1 MIAKRGVHINAVHF
15 HSYPYTSDRAKEKVL
30 DLARILSESC
40 CGIRVHIVPFT
51 KIQMEIHEK
60 CPEEYTTLIMR
71 RFMMRIAEKVARQEN
86 SEALI
91 TGESV
96 GQVASQT
103 MTALG
108 TTDMVV
114 NMPVF
119 RPLIGF
125 DKEEIIAVSE
135 KIGTF
140 ETSSLPY
147 EDCCTVFTP
156 RHPRRTRRWRKFSK
170 ARASST
176 SMG

>member
-1 MIAKRGVHINAVHF
+1 M
-15 HSYPYTSDRAKEKVL
+15 
-30 DLARILSESC
+30 ARILSESC
-40 CGIRVHIVPFT
+40 CGIRVNFVPFT

-103 MTALG
+103 MEALG
-108 TTDMVV
+108 CTDAVV

-119 RPLIGF
+119 RPAIGM
-125 DKEEIIAVSE
+125 DKSEIIERAQ

-147 EDCCTVFTP
+147 EDCCTVFVP
-156 RHPRRTRRWRKFSK
+156 QHPVTKPEVQKMRESEALVDFSEMIQ
-170 ARASST
+170 RAIENT
-176 SMG
+176 ETVTAI